1 MLKRQLNLSPGL
13 AKIAPYLPCH
23 RDSLSA
29 KVPGLVAG
37 WLRQV
42 TLTAHTRW
50 PLAGIKNILLARQF
64 TDKIMLTPANVIKS
78 NCKIHSKRH
87 GINFV
92 ARCLRFNKTMNKLI
106 PITLI
111 LFLTYI
117 SCEREPDRI
126 PFGTYVGTFQRQN
139 AFGGGE
145 ISNVMITFSMYS
157 WTGESDKSKYP
168 ALGDGSYSL
177 YKDKVTFNNASVWT
191 AEFDWSLI
199 LSGDYKIFINN
210 DQIKI
215 SREYSGPSTDTW
227 TDIYLLTK
235 QNK

>member
-1 MLKRQLNLSPGL
+1 MLRRVTQPPH
-13 AKIAPYLPCH
+13 IA
-23 RDSLSA
+23 
-29 KVPGLVAG
+29 G
-37 WLRQV
+37 
-42 TLTAHTRW
+42 